1 VTIDTANTV
10 FAAPGDVVSAG
21 DKGGDK
27 FDPKSV
33 FDQGVMLPLAGQPY
47 GLGALATPDASVA
60 GQSANPLV
68 GMDTAKLLQHD
79 AAKRVLAETGL
90 TDADTVE
97 WLAGPEA
104 ADAQVPDRERPYSIL
119 GTETDPEHFVGVVS
133 GEDGPWL
140 AVLIVSRITDDDHVI
155 AVGGTTRPVGSVEK
169 ASEMA
174 GPLFGPGLPPLF
186 RFVSETMG
194 RLQAVPQEGG

>member
-68 GMDTAKLLQHD
+68 GMDTAELLQHD

-90 TDADTVE
+90 TDAETVE

-104 ADAQVPDRERPYSIL
+104 ADTQSI
-119 GTETDPEHFVGVVS
+119 GGRSPFVDTETELESFVGVVS
-133 GEDGPWL
+133 GEDGPWGVFL
-140 AVLIVSRITDDDHVI
+140 TVARVTDDDHVV
-155 AVGGTTRPVGSVEK
+155 AVSATTRPVGTVDGGMERMAAGQFMHGKLMDRLGEFSVE
-169 ASEMA
+169 AID
-174 GPLFGPGLPPLF
+174 
-186 RFVSETMG
+186 
-194 RLQAVPQEGG
+194 RLERVEE